1 MTSHLDETASLPL
14 ASDTRTL
21 FCGVHSTIV
30 SSSLELSHGC
40 SVLYPVCRWIVF
52 HSCVR
57 KQSMTWRWYEPF
69 SPAPSPLLA
78 LLIHRRPRRWHVQIL
93 FVCVDIW
100 PSDAHCCNMGTAIKH
115 PVPDRVIPSF
125 VIFDIRA
132 LLTLSPERQSA
143 CISKITKW
151 WLNPVWHKLLYSCTH
166 MATVAV
172 RGPINHRMSRVT
184 TFTFQQF
191 QLTFARIVPGL
202 ICRYFWL

>member
-1 MTSHLDETASLPL
+1 M
-14 ASDTRTL
+14 

-57 KQSMTWRWYEPF
+57 KKSMTWRWYEPF

-78 LLIHRRPRRWHVQIL
+78 LLIHRRPRRWHVQIP

-132 LLTLSPERQSA
+132 LRRSALSVRVPAFQKLQNGGLTRSGTD
-143 CISKITKW
+143 CFI
-151 WLNPVWHKLLYSCTH
+151 
-166 MATVAV
+166 AV
-172 RGPINHRMSRVT
+172 PMC
-184 TFTFQQF
+184 QQWPSE
-191 QLTFARIVPGL
+191 V
-202 ICRYFWL
+202 